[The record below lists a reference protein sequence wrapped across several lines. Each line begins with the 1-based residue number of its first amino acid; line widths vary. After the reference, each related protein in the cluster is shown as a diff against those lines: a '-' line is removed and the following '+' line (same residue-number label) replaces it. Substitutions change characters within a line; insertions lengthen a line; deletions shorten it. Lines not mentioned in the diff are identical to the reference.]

1 MKIKNIGSYSFLWLR
16 YGKCIEIKPGDV
28 IEVAPAEAKTL
39 SGLFASEIIEDEP
52 VITGATETIK
62 KVEKNGKKRKSNKS
76 NKK

>member
-16 YGKCIEIKPGDV
+16 YGKRIEIKPGDV

-52 VITGATETIK
+52 VITGTTETIK
-62 KVEKNGKKRKSNKS
+62 KVGKNGKGKNSKSS
-76 NKK
+76 KK